1 MLEKIKLSMRI
12 FHDAIDNDIQFNIDV
27 CMLDLKRVGIHESV
41 AVNTSEDP
49 LIVKAAELYC
59 KWQNNFQ
66 GKGEQYNKAYE
77 KLRDAMSLCESY
89 INENITGSEDP
100 NV

>member
-12 FHDAIDNDIQFNIDV
+12 FHNAIDEDIKFNIDV
-27 CMLDLKRVGIHESV
+27 CMLDLKRVGIHETV
-41 AVNTSEDP
+41 AVTDSKNP
-49 LIVKAAELYC
+49 LVIKAAELYC

-66 GKGEQYNKAYE
+66 GKGDQYQKAYE

-89 INENITGSEDP
+89 INENITESEDP